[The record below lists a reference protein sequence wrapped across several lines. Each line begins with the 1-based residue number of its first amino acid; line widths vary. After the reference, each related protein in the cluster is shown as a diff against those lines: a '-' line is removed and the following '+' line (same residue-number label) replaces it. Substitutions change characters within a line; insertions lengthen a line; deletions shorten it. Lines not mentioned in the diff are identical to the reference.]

1 MPAFLSPLFLIGAA
15 AAAIP
20 IAIHLFYRRTEP
32 VIDFAAMRYLRRAPV
47 EHSRRRRLRELVLLA
62 LRVTALVL
70 LALAFARP
78 YFSDA
83 VAAGSGPATMVL
95 IDTSA
100 SLSAPGRFEEAR
112 ARARQAIQDAPA
124 THAVGL
130 AAFAQASDVIAPV
143 SQDRAG
149 ALAALAQVTPGA
161 GATRY
166 RAALQGAADAFN
178 GRSGRIVIV
187 TDLQQSGWDAASDA
201 GIPDAIGVEVQDVGA
216 PEANLGV
223 MSLRVDGGD
232 AVAVIQSFSPRP
244 ATDQVIF
251 AVDARR
257 IGAVPVT
264 LEPGAT
270 AEARVPLD
278 GVASGALS
286 AAITDRDGYAADN
299 VRYAVL
305 DAADTVS
312 LMAVTATGHPSEA
325 LYLERALAVAEGTR
339 AFRFRSVSG
348 TAFSALT
355 PEALQQVG
363 VIAVLGTRGIAQRG
377 RERLAEFV
385 RGGGGLLVAA
395 GPDVDPA
402 ILKEALDGVVQTSW
416 ALRPASALTF
426 APDDSRHP
434 VFRVFGGAGTLGNV
448 GFSRA
453 VRITSPA
460 GANVIARYSDG
471 SPALVEERTTGGGV
485 MVFGSD
491 LNYRWNDF
499 PLQPAFVPFIHET
512 VRYLASPRT
521 SRTDYLVGELQAA
534 SAPGVVN
541 LSDVGR
547 TLSGPPGEP
556 LGGVPAAPARWGAVA
571 RPTHQVAINV
581 DPRESDPTRMAAE
594 TFQAGISRLN
604 AAAAQVAEAR
614 AQQQEDR
621 QFLWWYGLLLMVV
634 SLAAEGVIGRRLG

>member
-1 MPAFLSPLFLIGAA
+1 MPAFLSPLFLVGAA

-78 YFSDA
+78 YLSDS
-83 VAAGSGPATMVL
+83 VAAQSGTATLVM
-95 IDTSA
+95 IDTSV
-100 SLSAPGRFEEAR
+100 SLSAPGRFDAARER
-112 ARARQAIQDAPA
+112 ARRAIADAPA

-130 AAFAQASDVIAPV
+130 VAFAQAADLIAPV

-149 ALAALAQVTPGA
+149 AIAALAQVTPTA

-178 GRSGRIVIV
+178 GRSGRIVMV
-187 TDLQQSGWDAASDA
+187 TDLQQSGWDAANEG
-201 GIPDAIGVEVQDVGA
+201 GIPEAIDVEVEDIGA
-216 PEANLGV
+216 PDSNLAV
-223 MSLRVDGGD
+223 TSLRVEGAD
-232 AVAVIQSFSPRP
+232 AVAVVQNYSARP

-264 LEPGAT
+264 VAAGASV
-270 AEARVPLD
+270 EARVALD
-278 GVASGALS
+278 GVAAGGLS
-286 AAITDRDGYAADN
+286 ASITDRDGYSADN
-299 VRYAVL
+299 TRYAIL
-305 DAADTVS
+305 DESAGTVS
-312 LMAVTATGHPSEA
+312 VFAITPTGHPSEA

-339 AFRFRSVSG
+339 GFRFRSLG
-348 TAFSALT
+348 GGAFSALDPT
-355 PEALQQVG
+355 ALAPVG
-363 VIAVLGTRGIAQRG
+363 VIAVLATRGVVQRG

-402 ILKEALDGVVQTSW
+402 ILKDALAGIIETSW
-416 ALRPASALTF
+416 APRVPEPLSF

-453 VRITSPA
+453 VRVTAPA
-460 GANVIARYSDG
+460 SASIIAHYSDG
-471 SPALVEERTTGGGV
+471 SPALVEERTAGGRV
-485 MVFGSD
+485 LVFASD

-521 SRTDYLVGELQAA
+521 LRTDYLVGDLQAA
-534 SAPGVVN
+534 TTPGVVE
-541 LSDVGR
+541 VQGR
-547 TLSGPPGEP
+547 
-556 LGGVPAAPARWGAVA
+556 RIAVN
-571 RPTHQVAINV
+571 P
-581 DPRESDPTRMAAE
+581 DPRESDPTRMTAE
-594 TFQAGISRLN
+594 IFQAGISRLN
-604 AAAAQVAEAR
+604 AAAAQHEQTA

-621 QFLWWYGLLLMVV
+621 QFLWWYGLLFMVV
-634 SLAAEGVIGRRLG
+634 SLAAEGIIGRRLG

>member
-1 MPAFLSPLFLIGAA
+1 MPAFLSPLFLVGVA

-78 YFSDA
+78 YFSDS
-83 VAAGSGPATMVL
+83 VAAQSGAATLVM
-95 IDTSA
+95 IDSSV
-100 SLSAPGRFEEAR
+100 SLSAPGRFEAARER
-112 ARARQAIQDAPA
+112 ARRAIEDAPA

-130 AAFAQASDVIAPV
+130 VAFAQATDMIAPV

-149 ALAALAQVTPGA
+149 AVAALTQLTPGA

-178 GRSGRIVIV
+178 GRSGRIVVV
-187 TDLQQSGWDAASDA
+187 TDLQQSGWDAASDG
-201 GIPDAIGVEVQDVGA
+201 GIPDAISVEVEDIGA
-216 PEANLGV
+216 PDTNLAV
-223 MSLRVDGGD
+223 TSLRVEGAD
-232 AVAVIQSFSPRP
+232 AVAVVQNYSARP

-251 AVDARR
+251 AVDAQR

-264 LEPGAT
+264 LAAGASV
-270 AEARVPLD
+270 EARVALD
-278 GVASGALS
+278 GVAAGGLS
-286 AAITDRDGYAADN
+286 ASITDREGYSADN
-299 VRYAVL
+299 TRYAIL
-305 DAADTVS
+305 DESADAVS
-312 LMAVTATGHPSEA
+312 VFAVTPTGHPSEA
-325 LYLERALAVAEGTR
+325 LYLERALAVAQGTR
-339 AFRFRSVSG
+339 GFRFRSIG
-348 TAFSALT
+348 GGAFSALD
-355 PEALQQVG
+355 PKALESVD
-363 VIAVLGTRGIAQRG
+363 VIVVLATRGVAQRG

-385 RGGGGLLVAA
+385 RAGGGLLVAA

-402 ILKEALDGVVQTSW
+402 ILKDALAGIVDTSW
-416 ALRPASALTF
+416 EPRVPESLSF

-453 VRITSPA
+453 VRIISPVS
-460 GANVIARYSDG
+460 ANIIARYSDG
-471 SPALVEERTTGGGV
+471 SPALVEERTAGGRV
-485 MVFGSD
+485 LVFGSD

-512 VRYLASPRT
+512 MRYLASPRT
-521 SRTDYLVGELQAA
+521 ARTEYLVGDLQAA
-534 SAPGVVN
+534 TTPGVVE
-541 LSDVGR
+541 VQGR
-547 TLSGPPGEP
+547 
-556 LGGVPAAPARWGAVA
+556 RIAVN
-571 RPTHQVAINV
+571 P
-581 DPRESDPTRMAAE
+581 DPRESDPTRMTAE
-594 TFQAGISRLN
+594 TFQAGISRLK
-604 AAAAQVAEAR
+604 AAAAQNEQTAAN
-614 AQQQEDR
+614 QQEDR

>member
-1 MPAFLSPLFLIGAA
+1 MPAFLSPLFLVGVA

-62 LRVTALVL
+62 LRVAALVL

-78 YFSDA
+78 YFSDS
-83 VAAGSGPATMVL
+83 VAAQSGAATLVM
-95 IDTSA
+95 IDTSV
-100 SLSAPGRFEEAR
+100 SLSAPGRFEAARER
-112 ARARQAIQDAPA
+112 ARRAIEDAPA

-130 AAFAQASDVIAPV
+130 VAFAQGADVIAPV

-149 ALAALAQVTPGA
+149 AVAALAQLTPGA

-178 GRSGRIVIV
+178 GRSGRIVVV
-187 TDLQQSGWDAASDA
+187 TDLQQSGWDAASDG
-201 GIPDAIGVEVQDVGA
+201 GIPEAISVEVEDVGA
-216 PEANLGV
+216 PDTNLAV
-223 MSLRVDGGD
+223 TSLRVEGAD
-232 AVAVIQSFSPRP
+232 AVAVVQNFSARP

-264 LEPGAT
+264 LAPGASV
-270 AEARVPLD
+270 EARVALD
-278 GVASGALS
+278 GVAAGGLS
-286 AAITDRDGYAADN
+286 ASITDREGYSADN
-299 VRYAVL
+299 TRYAIL
-305 DAADTVS
+305 DESADAVS
-312 LMAVTATGHPSEA
+312 VFAVTPTGHPSEA
-325 LYLERALAVAEGTR
+325 LYVERALAVAQGTR
-339 AFRFRSVSG
+339 GFRFRSIG
-348 TAFSALT
+348 GGAFSALD
-355 PEALQQVG
+355 PKALDSVD
-363 VIAVLGTRGIAQRG
+363 VIVVLATRGVAQRG

-402 ILKEALDGVVQTSW
+402 ILKDALAGIVGTSW
-416 ALRPASALTF
+416 APRMPEPLSF

-460 GANVIARYSDG
+460 SANVIARYSDG
-471 SPALVEERTTGGGV
+471 SPALVEERTAGGRV
-485 MVFGSD
+485 LVFGSD

-521 SRTDYLVGELQAA
+521 SRTEYLVGDLQAA
-534 SAPGVVN
+534 TTPGVVE
-541 LSDVGR
+541 LQGR
-547 TLSGPPGEP
+547 
-556 LGGVPAAPARWGAVA
+556 RIAVN
-571 RPTHQVAINV
+571 P
-581 DPRESDPTRMAAE
+581 DPRESDPTRMTAE
-594 TFQAGISRLN
+594 TFQAGISRLK
-604 AAAAQVAEAR
+604 AAAAQNEQTAAH
-614 AQQQEDR
+614 QQEDR

>member
-1 MPAFLSPLFLIGAA
+1 MPAFLSPLFLVGVA

-62 LRVTALVL
+62 LRVAALVL

-78 YFSDA
+78 YFSDS
-83 VAAGSGPATMVL
+83 VAAQSGDATLVM

-100 SLSAPGRFEEAR
+100 SLSAPGRFDQAVAR
-112 ARARQAIQDAPA
+112 ARRALQEAPA

-130 AAFAQASDVIAPV
+130 ATFAQAADIIAPV

-149 ALAALAQVTPGA
+149 ALAALAQVRPGA

-166 RAALQGAADAFN
+166 RAALQGAADALE
-178 GRSGRIVIV
+178 GRSGRIVVV
-187 TDLQQSGWDAASDA
+187 TDLQQSGWDTASDA
-201 GIPDAIGVEVQDVGA
+201 GIPESIGVELAEIGA
-216 PEANLGV
+216 PETNLGV
-223 MSLRVDGGD
+223 TSIRVDGAD
-232 AVAVIQSFSPRP
+232 AVAVVQNFSARP

-251 AVDARR
+251 AVDDRR

-264 LEPGAT
+264 LAAGAT
-270 AEARVPLD
+270 VEARVPLE
-278 GVASGALS
+278 GVASGGL
-286 AAITDRDGYAADN
+286 AASITDRDGYTADN

-305 DAADTVS
+305 DAADAVS
-312 LMAVTATGHPSEA
+312 VLAVTPTGHPSEA
-325 LYLERALAVAEGTR
+325 LYLERALTVAEGTR
-339 AFRFRSVSG
+339 GFRFRSIG
-348 TAFSALT
+348 GGGFTAIDPMAL
-355 PEALQQVG
+355 EQVG
-363 VIAVLGTRGIAQRG
+363 VIAVLSTRAVAQRG

-385 RGGGGLLVAA
+385 RGGGGLLIAA

-402 ILKEALDGVVQTSW
+402 ILGGALAGLVETSW
-416 ALRPASALTF
+416 ATRPAEALTF

-434 VFRVFGGAGTLGNV
+434 VFRVFGGAGTLANV

-453 VRITSPA
+453 VRISAPS
-460 GANVIARYSDG
+460 GASVIAHYSDG
-471 SPALVEERTTGGGV
+471 SPALVEERTAGGRV
-485 MVFGSD
+485 LVFGSD

-499 PLQPAFVPFIHET
+499 PLQPGFVPFIHET
-512 VRYLASPRT
+512 VRYLAAPRA
-521 SRTDYLVGELQAA
+521 SRTEFLVGDLQAA
-534 SAPGVVN
+534 TTPGFVELRGRRVAVN
-541 LSDVGR
+541 
-547 TLSGPPGEP
+547 P
-556 LGGVPAAPARWGAVA
+556 
-571 RPTHQVAINV
+571 
-581 DPRESDPTRMAAE
+581 DPRESDPARMTPE

-604 AAAAQVAEAR
+604 AAAVRTEQAA
-614 AQQQEDR
+614 AQQREDG

>member
-1 MPAFLSPLFLIGAA
+1 MPAFLSPLFLVGVA

-62 LRVTALVL
+62 LRVAALVL

-78 YFSDA
+78 YFSDS
-83 VAAGSGPATMVL
+83 VAAQSGDATLVM

-100 SLSAPGRFEEAR
+100 SLSAPGRFDQAVAR
-112 ARARQAIQDAPA
+112 ARRALQEAPA

-130 AAFAQASDVIAPV
+130 ATFAQAADIIAPV

-149 ALAALAQVTPGA
+149 ALAALAQVRPGA

-166 RAALQGAADAFN
+166 RAALQGAADALE
-178 GRSGRIVIV
+178 GRSGRIVVV
-187 TDLQQSGWDAASDA
+187 TDLQQSGWDTASDA
-201 GIPDAIGVEVQDVGA
+201 GIPESVGVELAEIGA
-216 PEANLGV
+216 PETNLGV
-223 MSLRVDGGD
+223 TSIRVDGAD
-232 AVAVIQSFSPRP
+232 AVAVVQNFSARP

-251 AVDARR
+251 AVDDRR

-264 LEPGAT
+264 LAAGAT
-270 AEARVPLD
+270 VEARVPLE
-278 GVASGALS
+278 GVASGGL
-286 AAITDRDGYAADN
+286 AASITDRDGYTADN

-305 DAADTVS
+305 DAADAVS
-312 LMAVTATGHPSEA
+312 VLAVTPTGHPSEA
-325 LYLERALAVAEGTR
+325 LYLERALTVAEGTR
-339 AFRFRSVSG
+339 GFRFRSIG
-348 TAFSALT
+348 GGGFTAIDPMAL
-355 PEALQQVG
+355 EQVG
-363 VIAVLGTRGIAQRG
+363 VIAVLSTRAVAQRG

-385 RGGGGLLVAA
+385 RGGGGLLIAA

-402 ILKEALDGVVQTSW
+402 ILGGALAGLVETSW
-416 ALRPASALTF
+416 ATRPAEALTF

-434 VFRVFGGAGTLGNV
+434 VFRVFGGAGTLANV

-453 VRITSPA
+453 VRISAPS
-460 GANVIARYSDG
+460 GASVIARYSDG
-471 SPALVEERTTGGGV
+471 SPALVEERTAGGRV
-485 MVFGSD
+485 LVFGSD

-499 PLQPAFVPFIHET
+499 PLQPGFVPFIHET
-512 VRYLASPRT
+512 VRYLAAPRA
-521 SRTDYLVGELQAA
+521 SRTEFLVGDLQAA
-534 SAPGVVN
+534 TTPGFVELRGRRVAVN
-541 LSDVGR
+541 
-547 TLSGPPGEP
+547 P
-556 LGGVPAAPARWGAVA
+556 
-571 RPTHQVAINV
+571 
-581 DPRESDPTRMAAE
+581 DPRESDPARMTPE

-604 AAAAQVAEAR
+604 AAAVRTEQAA
-614 AQQQEDR
+614 AQQREDG

>member
-1 MPAFLSPLFLIGAA
+1 MPSFLSPLFLVGVA

-78 YFSDA
+78 YFSDS
-83 VAAGSGPATMVL
+83 VAAEGGAATLVM
-95 IDTSA
+95 IDTSV
-100 SLSAPGRFEEAR
+100 SLSAPGRFEAARER
-112 ARARQAIQDAPA
+112 ARRAIEDAPA

-130 AAFAQASDVIAPV
+130 VAFAQAADVIAPV
-143 SQDRAG
+143 SQNRAG
-149 ALAALAQVTPGA
+149 AVAALAQVRPGA
-161 GATRY
+161 GATKY

-178 GRSGRIVIV
+178 GRSGRIIVV
-187 TDLQQSGWDAASDA
+187 TDLQQSGWDAASDG
-201 GIPDAIGVEVQDVGA
+201 GIPEGISVEVDDVGA
-216 PEANLGV
+216 PDTNLAV
-223 MSLRVDGGD
+223 TSLRVEGAD
-232 AVAVIQSFSPRP
+232 AVAVVQNYSARP

-264 LEPGAT
+264 VGAN
-270 AEARVPLD
+270 ASVEARVALD
-278 GVASGALS
+278 GVAPGGLSGS
-286 AAITDRDGYAADN
+286 ITDRDGYSADN
-299 VRYAVL
+299 TRYAIL
-305 DAADTVS
+305 DESADAVS
-312 LMAVTATGHPSEA
+312 VFAVTPTGHPSEA
-325 LYLERALAVAEGTR
+325 LYLERALAVAEGAR
-339 AFRFRSVSG
+339 GFRFRSMG
-348 TAFSALT
+348 GGAFAAIDPKALE
-355 PEALQQVG
+355 PVG
-363 VIAVLGTRGIAQRG
+363 VIAVLSTRGVAQRG

-402 ILKEALDGVVQTSW
+402 ILKDALAGIVETSW
-416 ALRPASALTF
+416 GPRAPEPLSF

-471 SPALVEERTTGGGV
+471 SPALVEERTAGGRV
-485 MVFGSD
+485 LVFGSD

-521 SRTDYLVGELQAA
+521 SRTEYLVGDLQAA
-534 SAPGVVN
+534 TTPGVLELQGRRIAVN
-541 LSDVGR
+541 
-547 TLSGPPGEP
+547 P
-556 LGGVPAAPARWGAVA
+556 
-571 RPTHQVAINV
+571 
-581 DPRESDPTRMAAE
+581 DPRESDPTRMTAQ

-604 AAAAQVAEAR
+604 AAAARDERTA
-614 AQQQEDR
+614 AQQQEES
-621 QFLWWYGLLLMVV
+621 QFLWWYGLLFMVV

>member
-1 MPAFLSPLFLIGAA
+1 MPAFLSPLFLVGVA

-47 EHSRRRRLRELVLLA
+47 EHSQRRRLRELVLLA
-62 LRVTALVL
+62 LRVAALVL

-78 YFSDA
+78 YLSDS
-83 VAAGSGPATMVL
+83 VAAQSGDATLVM

-100 SLSAPGRFEEAR
+100 SLSAPGRFDQALAR
-112 ARARQAIQDAPA
+112 ARRALQEAPA

-130 AAFAQASDVIAPV
+130 ATFAQAADVIAPV

-149 ALAALAQVTPGA
+149 ALAALAQVKPGA

-166 RAALQGAADAFN
+166 RAALQGAANALE
-178 GRSGRIVIV
+178 GRSGRIVVV
-187 TDLQQSGWDAASDA
+187 TDLQQTGWDTASDA
-201 GIPDAIGVEVQDVGA
+201 GIPQSIGVELEDIGA
-216 PEANLGV
+216 PDTNVGV
-223 MSLRVDGGD
+223 TSLRVEGAD
-232 AVAVIQSFSPRP
+232 AVAVVQNFSARP

-264 LEPGAT
+264 LAAGAT
-270 AEARVPLD
+270 VEARVPLE
-278 GVASGALS
+278 GVASGGLS
-286 AAITDRDGYAADN
+286 ASITDRNGYAADN
-299 VRYAVL
+299 ARYAVL
-305 DAADTVS
+305 DAADAVS
-312 LMAVTATGHPSEA
+312 VLAVTPTGHPSEA
-325 LYLERALAVAEGTR
+325 LYLERALTVAEGTR
-339 AFRFRSVSG
+339 GFRFRLIG
-348 TAFSALT
+348 GGGFTAIDPKAL
-355 PEALQQVG
+355 EQVG
-363 VIAVLGTRGIAQRG
+363 VIAVLSTRAVAQRG

-402 ILKEALDGVVQTSW
+402 ILGDALAGLVETSW
-416 ALRPASALTF
+416 ATRPAEALTF

-434 VFRVFGGAGTLGNV
+434 VFRVFGGAGTLANV

-453 VRITSPA
+453 VRISAPS
-460 GANVIARYSDG
+460 GASVIARYSDG
-471 SPALVEERTTGGGV
+471 SPALVEERTVGGRV
-485 MVFGSD
+485 LVFGSD

-499 PLQPAFVPFIHET
+499 PLQPGFVPFIHET

-521 SRTDYLVGELQAA
+521 SRTEFLVGDLQAA
-534 SAPGVVN
+534 TIPGVVE
-541 LSDVGR
+541 LQGR
-547 TLSGPPGEP
+547 R
-556 LGGVPAAPARWGAVA
+556 VAVN
-571 RPTHQVAINV
+571 P
-581 DPRESDPTRMAAE
+581 DPRESDPARLAPE

-604 AAAAQVAEAR
+604 AAAARTEQAAAE
-614 AQQQEDR
+614 QHEDG

>member
-1 MPAFLSPLFLIGAA
+1 MPAFLSPLFLVGVA

-20 IAIHLFYRRTEP
+20 VAIHLFYRRTEP

-62 LRVTALVL
+62 LRVAALVL

-78 YFSDA
+78 YLTDS
-83 VAAGSGPATMVL
+83 VAARSGDATLVM

-100 SLSAPGRFEEAR
+100 SLSSPGRFDEAR
-112 ARARQAIQDAPA
+112 ERARRAIQEAPA

-130 AAFAQASDVIAPV
+130 AVFAQMSDVIAPV

-149 ALAALAQVTPGA
+149 ALAALAQLAPGA

-166 RAALQGAADAFN
+166 RAALQGAADALD
-178 GRSGRIVIV
+178 GRSGRIVVV

-201 GIPDAIGVEVQDVGA
+201 GIPEAIGVEVQDVGA
-216 PEANLGV
+216 PDANLAIT
-223 MSLRVDGGD
+223 SLRVEGAD
-232 AVAVIQSFSPRP
+232 AVAIVQSFSARP

-251 AVDARR
+251 AVDTRR

-264 LEPGAT
+264 LAAGGT
-270 AEARVPLD
+270 VEARVSLD
-278 GVASGALS
+278 GVASGGLS
-286 AAITDRDGYAADN
+286 ASITDRDGYSADN
-299 VRYAVL
+299 TRYAVL
-305 DAADTVS
+305 DAADAVS
-312 LMAVTATGHPSEA
+312 VLAVTPTGHPSEA
-325 LYLERALAVAEGTR
+325 LYFERALAVAEGTR
-339 AFRFRSVSG
+339 GFRFRSLG
-348 TAFSALT
+348 GGAFSAIE
-355 PEALQQVG
+355 PKALEQVG
-363 VIAVLGTRGIAQRG
+363 VIAVLSTRAMTERG

-402 ILKEALDGVVQTSW
+402 ILKDALAGVVETSW
-416 ALRPASALTF
+416 SPRPAEPLTF

-434 VFRVFGGAGTLGNV
+434 VFRVFGGAGTLANV

-453 VRITSPA
+453 VRISPPSSA
-460 GANVIARYSDG
+460 SVIAHYSDG
-471 SPALVEERTTGGGV
+471 SAALVEERTGSGRV
-485 MVFGSD
+485 LVFGSD

-521 SRTDYLVGELQAA
+521 SRTEYLVGDLQAA
-534 SAPGVVN
+534 TTPGVVE
-541 LSDVGR
+541 VQGR
-547 TLSGPPGEP
+547 R
-556 LGGVPAAPARWGAVA
+556 VAVN
-571 RPTHQVAINV
+571 P
-581 DPRESDPTRMAAE
+581 DPRESDPTPMTAE
-594 TFQAGISRLN
+594 IFQAGISRLK
-604 AAAAQVAEAR
+604 AAAAQEKETE
-614 AQQQEDR
+614 AQQQEEG